1 MSWRSRMS
9 AWWLDW
15 LAPLDCAACGAD
27 LGPAS
32 GRDALLCAD
41 CQALGAAR
49 ALPVVGDASGVPVV
63 AAAPYAP
70 PWSLAVQRLKYG
82 GRPDLGGRLG
92 AALAPL
98 LAELGGAP
106 GLVPVPMPPGRRVA
120 RGYNQAA
127 LLARGLAR
135 ATGAALLPPALRR
148 VDPTGTQVGRGRSE
162 RLAAAAG
169 AFLAVRP
176 VAGRVVLVD
185 DVVTTGATA
194 AACVRAL
201 RGAGAEVVG
210 VVAVARAASD
220 LHRGGVDEN
229 WGTSG
234 PPGA

>member
-1 MSWRSRMS
+1 MPWRSCTS

-15 LAPLDCAACGAD
+15 LAPLDCVACGAD
-27 LGPAS
+27 VRS
-32 GRDALLCAD
+32 GAGCAALLCAD

-49 ALPVVGDASGVPVV
+49 ALPSVGDAAGVPVV
-63 AAAPYAP
+63 ARAPYAP

-82 GRPDLGGRLG
+82 GRPDLGARIG
-92 AALAPL
+92 AGLAPL

-135 ATGAALLPPALRR
+135 AAGVVLLPPALRR

-169 AFLAVRP
+169 AFVAVRP

-194 AACVRAL
+194 AACVGAL
-201 RGAGAEVVG
+201 RGAGADVVG
-210 VVAVARAASD
+210 VIAVARAASELD
-220 LHRGGVDEN
+220 RGGVDEN

-234 PPGA
+234 PSGA